1 MKNEPSFVNKDQFVA
16 VLREAGITDAQMES
30 LHRVFERRFPEQHE
44 AFLGALGV
52 DDATIR
58 RIREH
63 SR

>member
-1 MKNEPSFVNKDQFVA
+1 MKNEPSFVNKGQFVA

-30 LHRVFERRFPEQHE
+30 LHRVFEKRHPEQHE
-44 AFLGALGV
+44 AFLRALGA
-52 DDATIR
+52 DDATVR